1 MKIQKNNNNFCLYS
15 YCTRD
20 NRLIYEHGPPEGGPA
35 PREKRE
41 VKQGTEKKKRQ
52 EFALGEHEVLTQDK
66 VSRDYVTQISGSVD
80 IVGYSEE
87 TKNEAFYR
95 NEVVAPC
102 ELLLQ
107 LYGKNRMLFTDSARL
122 YIEENLPMLNA
133 IANEKPRNHKTFL
146 ALAGR
151 FSKEQIY
158 GPDGVLNL
166 LLAFNRV
173 KSKLEAGTLTT
184 MGNPI
189 ERQLFKIDLHKRRTR
204 SVEVSLYR
212 PEIKEPNIDLVKLD
226 IPGLE
231 IVKLMKP
238 DGTYEVQ
245 YWENNKAFTSLAGK
259 TFPAKRDLAYTLQIN
274 PKTRTVIVTRY
285 WRSPGPQGIP
295 LTFDQF
301 NAKAKANSYFLHG
314 LI

>member
-1 MKIQKNNNNFCLYS
+1 MVIYLYENTKITTNCCLYS
-15 YCTRD
+15 YCFQY
-20 NRLIYEHGPPEGGPA
+20 NRLIYEHGPPEGGPT

-66 VSRDYVTQISGSVD
+66 ISRDYVTQISGSVD

-87 TKNEAFYR
+87 TKNDSFYR

-107 LYGKNRMLFTDSARL
+107 LYAKNRMLFTDSARL
-122 YIEENLPMLNA
+122 YIEENLLILNA

-166 LLAFNRV
+166 
-173 KSKLEAGTLTT
+173 
-184 MGNPI
+184 
-189 ERQLFKIDLHKRRTR
+189 
-204 SVEVSLYR
+204 
-212 PEIKEPNIDLVKLD
+212 
-226 IPGLE
+226 
-231 IVKLMKP
+231 
-238 DGTYEVQ
+238 
-245 YWENNKAFTSLAGK
+245 
-259 TFPAKRDLAYTLQIN
+259 
-274 PKTRTVIVTRY
+274 
-285 WRSPGPQGIP
+285 
-295 LTFDQF
+295 
-301 NAKAKANSYFLHG
+301 
-314 LI
+314 